1 MKRVFRISM
10 LIILLFSA
18 VVLLT
23 AKEESSFDGN
33 DVYGFPLTFFTEY
46 SGMVAGGARPS
57 DFNFLN
63 FIIDLLPVGV
73 LAIFVEWAVGVI
85 VKKAKHVKT

>member
-1 MKRVFRISM
+1 MKRAFRISI
-10 LIILLFSA
+10 LIILLFA
-18 VVLLT
+18 VVVIIT
-23 AKEESSFDGN
+23 AKEERSIDGN